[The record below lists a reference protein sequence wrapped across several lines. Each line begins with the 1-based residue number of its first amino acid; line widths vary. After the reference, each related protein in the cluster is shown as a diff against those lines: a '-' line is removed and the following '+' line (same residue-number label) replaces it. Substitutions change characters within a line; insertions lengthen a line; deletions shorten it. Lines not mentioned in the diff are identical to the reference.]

1 MALIDIQNLN
11 FAYPNSRQRALKNI
25 NLSVEAG
32 EFVAICGPSGCG
44 KTTLISQ
51 LKREIRPEGEI
62 SGRILYRGKP
72 IDCLSKKEAVEEI
85 AMVFQDPENQIVLDT
100 VIHELA
106 FGMENLGYD
115 ILTMK
120 KRIGEMCNFFGL
132 EKMLYKSVH
141 ELSGGEK
148 QILNLASVLLLQPK
162 LLLLD
167 EPTSQ
172 LDPIAAKEFLQMLY
186 RLNRELSMTVI
197 MSEHRLEDLF
207 PLADKVV
214 FMHEGEVKY
223 LGDPRSISFN
233 ILRSKD
239 ASLHNYLP
247 SVVRTYSFLKG
258 HIEKAEIP
266 VDVREGKQ
274 LICDLIDEK
283 ELIDCQDANRGSILA
298 EKPIIKM
305 TDICFRYEKDSPNI
319 LNRLSLDV
327 YQGEFLAILGS
338 NGAGKSTLLQ
348 IMAGLKKPQRGKV
361 YFKGKDILRI
371 KEEEIFLQIAY
382 LAQNPMLYFIH
393 ETVEDEL
400 YRRGEMLKGKVEGI
414 DELLEEYID
423 FYGLGPL
430 LKRHPYDLSGGEK
443 QKLAMAMVL
452 LSRPQLLLLDEPTKG
467 LDPTFKISF
476 KDILD
481 KLIKSGITIVMVS
494 HDIEFVAANASSC
507 ALLFNGEITTKD
519 TPSNFF
525 SENYFYTTAVNRTVR
540 EKLPKAI
547 TLEDVI
553 KACKWEKYLLA
564 KSASH

>member
-11 FAYPNSRQRALKNI
+11 FAYPNSPQRALKNI
-25 NLSVEAG
+25 NFSVEAG
-32 EFVAICGPSGCG
+32 EFVVICGPSGCG

-62 SGRILYRGKP
+62 SGRILYRGKA
-72 IDCLSKKEAVEEI
+72 IDSLSKKEAVEEI
-85 AMVFQDPENQIVLDT
+85 GMVFQDPENQIVLDT

-106 FGMENLGYD
+106 FGMENLGFNV
-115 ILTMK
+115 LTMK

-132 EKMLYKSVH
+132 DKMLYKSVH

-239 ASLHNYLP
+239 ASLHNYRP

-361 YFKGKDILRI
+361 YFKGQDILRI

-443 QKLAMAMVL
+443 QKLAMATVL

-467 LDPTFKISF
+467 LDPTFKISL
-476 KDILD
+476 KYILD
-481 KLIKSGITIVMVS
+481 KLTKGGTTIVMVS

>member
-1 MALIDIQNLN
+1 MALIDVQNLN

>member
-11 FAYPNSRQRALKNI
+11 FAYPNSPQRALKNI
-25 NLSVEAG
+25 NFSVEAG
-32 EFVAICGPSGCG
+32 EFVVICGPSGCG

-207 PLADKVV
+207 PLADKVI
-214 FMHEGEVKY
+214 FMQEGEVKY
-223 LGDPRSISFN
+223 IGDPKSISFD

-239 ASLHNYLP
+239 VTLQSYLP
-247 SVVRTYSFLKG
+247 SVVRMYSYLKG
-258 HIEKAEIP
+258 DIKESEIP
-266 VDVREGKQ
+266 IDVREGRK

-283 ELIDCQDANRGSILA
+283 QLMNPRDFQKGDKPT
-298 EKPIIKM
+298 EKPIVKM
-305 TDICFRYEKDSPNI
+305 TDVCFRYEKDSPDI
-319 LNRLSLDV
+319 LKKLSLNV
-327 YQGEFLAILGS
+327 CPGEFLAILGG

-361 YFKGKDILRI
+361 YFKGQDVLCI
-371 KEEEIFLQIAY
+371 KEEKRYLQIGY

-400 YRRGEMLKGKVEGI
+400 YKRGEMLKGKVEGI

-423 FYGLGPL
+423 FFGLGPL

-476 KDILD
+476 KDILN

>member
-1 MALIDIQNLN
+1 MALIDVQNLN

-443 QKLAMAMVL
+443 QKLAMATVL

-519 TPSNFF
+519 TPGNFF
-525 SENYFYTTAVNRTVR
+525 SENYFYTTAVNRAVR

-553 KACKWEKYLLA
+553 KACKRKNYLLA
-564 KSASH
+564 KSVSC

>member
-1 MALIDIQNLN
+1 MPPRTPPA
-11 FAYPNSRQRALKNI
+11 P
-25 NLSVEAG
+25 
-32 EFVAICGPSGCG
+32 
-44 KTTLISQ
+44 
-51 LKREIRPEGEI
+51 
-62 SGRILYRGKP
+62 RGKP
-72 IDCLSKKEAVEEI
+72 KKKKKKKKNNQKGGGGGGIRPGKGNNPPPKKKKGREEGI
-85 AMVFQDPENQIVLDT
+85 FFPPRKKKNPRNHHKKKTVFGGKNQPPT
-100 VIHELA
+100 HPH
-106 FGMENLGYD
+106 
-115 ILTMK
+115 K
-120 KRIGEMCNFFGL
+120 KKGGGESGNFFGL
-132 EKMLYKSVH
+132 DNKKMLYKSVH

-207 PLADKVV
+207 PLADKVI
-214 FMHEGEVKY
+214 FMQEGEVKY
-223 LGDPRSISFN
+223 IGDPKSISFD

-239 ASLHNYLP
+239 VTLQSYLP
-247 SVVRTYSFLKG
+247 SVVRMYSYLKG
-258 HIEKAEIP
+258 DIKESEIP
-266 VDVREGKQ
+266 IDVREGRK

-283 ELIDCQDANRGSILA
+283 QLMNPRDFQKGDKPT
-298 EKPIIKM
+298 EKPIVKM
-305 TDICFRYEKDSPNI
+305 TDVCFRYEKDSPDI
-319 LNRLSLDV
+319 LKKLSLNV
-327 YQGEFLAILGS
+327 CPGEFLAILGG

-361 YFKGKDILRI
+361 YFKGQDVLCI
-371 KEEEIFLQIAY
+371 KEEKRYLQIGY

-400 YRRGEMLKGKVEGI
+400 YKRGEMLKGKVEGI

-423 FYGLGPL
+423 FFGLGPL

-467 LDPTFKISF
+467 LDPTFKISL

-481 KLIKSGITIVMVS
+481 KLTKGGITIVMVS

-519 TPSNFF
+519 TPGNFF
-525 SENYFYTTAVNRTVR
+525 SENYFYTTAVNRAVR

-553 KACKWEKYLLA
+553 KACKRKNYLLA